1 MPVYAAS
8 TELDAVNEI
17 LTSVG
22 QAAVTTLDL
31 RNPEVSIVL
40 TTLREQNKLVQA
52 QGWTFNT
59 ERHYTF
65 TPDAATK
72 HIVYTDNILALDAN
86 QEDHLETYDIVKR
99 NGRLY
104 DRYNHTDEFDQS
116 ISCDVVWLIDFAE
129 VPPALQMYITARA
142 ARVCAIKM
150 VGDATLNKLLE
161 EQELNAKSTA
171 MEYETQ
177 QGDYSFFGF
186 RDGEN
191 YYNSYQPFQ
200 ALIR

>member
-1 MPVYAAS
+1 MPVYATA

-59 ERHYTF
+59 ERNYKLA
-65 TPDAATK
+65 PDAVTK
-72 HIVYTDNILALDAN
+72 KIAYPTNAISIDAN
-86 QEDHLETYDIVKR
+86 NEIHLDSIDIVKR
-99 NGRLY
+99 NGFLY
-104 DRYNHTDEFDQS
+104 DRLNHTNQFEEEL
-116 ISCDVVWLIDFAE
+116 SCDIIWLFEFEDIPTAIQ
-129 VPPALQMYITARA
+129 AYITARA
-142 ARVCAIKM
+142 ARVFAIKS

-161 EQELNAKSTA
+161 EQELVAKSTA
-171 MEYETQ
+171 LEYETQ

-191 YYNSYQPFQ
+191 YHTSYQPYHS
-200 ALIR
+200 LIR

>member
-31 RNPEVSIVL
+31 QNPEVSVVL
-40 TTLREQNKLVQA
+40 TTLREQNKIVQA

-59 ERHYTF
+59 ERHY
-65 TPDAATK
+65 PLQPNALTK
-72 HIVYTDNILALDAN
+72 EIIFPTNALALDAN
-86 QEDHLETYDIVKR
+86 RDDHHDSMDLIRR
-99 NGRLY
+99 NGKLY
-104 DRYNHTDEFDQS
+104 DRYNHTFTFES
-116 ISCDVVWLIDFAE
+116 DVSADVTWLFEYAD
-129 VPPALQMYITARA
+129 VPPAIQYYITSRA
-142 ARVCAIKM
+142 ARICCIKM

-161 EQELNAKSTA
+161 EQETNAKSA
-171 MEYETQ
+171 ALEYESQ
-177 QGDYSFFGF
+177 QGDYTMFGF
-186 RDGEN
+186 RDGED
-191 YYNSYQPFQ
+191 YYNSYQPFT

>member
-31 RNPEVSIVL
+31 RNPEVSVIL

-59 ERHYTF
+59 ERHYTL
-65 TPDAATK
+65 TPDSTTK
-72 HIVYTDNILALDAN
+72 YIKYADNMLAIDAN
-86 QEDHLETYDIVKR
+86 KEDHLESIDIVKR

-104 DRYNHTDEFDQS
+104 DRYNHTDKFEQNL
-116 ISCDVVWLIDFAE
+116 SCDITWLIDFKE
-129 VPPALQMYITARA
+129 VPPAIQMYITARA

-171 MEYETQ
+171 LEYETQ
-177 QGDYSFFGF
+177 QGDYSIFGF

>member
-59 ERHYTF
+59 ERHYTLQ
-65 TPDAATK
+65 PDASTK
-72 HIVYTDNILALDAN
+72 HIVYPDNILAIDAN
-86 QEDHLETYDIVKR
+86 RDAHLETYDIVKR

-104 DRYNHTDEFDQS
+104 DRYNHTDEFDNNLE
-116 ISCDVVWLIDFAE
+116 CDIVWLIDFAD
-129 VPPALQMYITARA
+129 VPAPLQIYITARA

-161 EQELNAKSTA
+161 EQEINAKSTA
-171 MEYETQ
+171 FEYETQ

>member
-31 RNPEVSIVL
+31 RNPEVSVVL

-65 TPDAATK
+65 KPDSTTK
-72 HIVYTDNILALDAN
+72 YIPYPTNVLSLDAN
-86 QEDHLETYDIVKR
+86 KEDHLETIDIVKR

-104 DRYNHTDEFDQS
+104 DRYNHTDKFEQDL
-116 ISCDVVWLIDFAE
+116 SCDVTWLIDFKE
-129 VPPALQMYITARA
+129 VPSAIQMYITARA

-171 MEYETQ
+171 LEYETQ
-177 QGDYSFFGF
+177 QGDYSIFGF

>member
-31 RNPEVSIVL
+31 RNPEVSVVL
-40 TTLREQNKLVQA
+40 TTLREQNKIVQA

-59 ERHYTF
+59 ERHYKLQ
-65 TPDAATK
+65 PDATTK
-72 HIVYTDNILALDAN
+72 EIAYPTNALALDAN
-86 QEDHLETYDIVKR
+86 RDDHHSDMDLIRR
-99 NGRLY
+99 NSKLY
-104 DRYNHTDEFDQS
+104 DRYNHTFQFSSDISADVTWLFEFVD
-116 ISCDVVWLIDFAE
+116 
-129 VPPALQMYITARA
+129 VPPAIQYYITARA
-142 ARVCAIKM
+142 ARVCCIKM

-161 EQELNAKSTA
+161 EQETNAKSA
-171 MEYETQ
+171 ALEYESQ
-177 QGDYSFFGF
+177 QGDYTMFGF
-186 RDGEN
+186 KDGQD
-191 YYNSYQPFQ
+191 YYNSYQPFT